1 MHWDVEMNKKYLNKN
16 NNVKL
21 KGNIHVI
28 FQLRTIFAESG
39 VTKLRQPK
47 TPQILQL
54 NRLAY
59 V

>member
-1 MHWDVEMNKKYLNKN
+1 MKLAARQFVQKKF
-16 NNVKL
+16 
-21 KGNIHVI
+21 